1 MKANRLAVV
10 GAACFA
16 LSSVVFAQCGFGWI
30 LKYSKVIGIGETLC
44 VYEKNGVQQQFIV
57 KGFCPMTPPGC

>member
-1 MKANRLAVV
+1 MKSKGLAIV
-10 GAACFA
+10 GAVGIA
-16 LSSVVFAQCGFGWI
+16 LSGAVFAQCGFGWI